1 MEQRSATGGA
11 ADAGEPAGATG
22 RLSTQQVAELLG
34 VKVATVY
41 AYASRGL
48 LSSERVPGGKGSTF
62 DAREVDALAAGQ
74 RRRLPRSP
82 GSEPAVSPGSAPGL
96 PPIEP
101 VTVRTAL
108 TLIEDGRLYY
118 RGVDAVRLAEHCGF
132 EAVVGWL
139 WGVGADAAPGA
150 PAGAG
155 AAGGCGEDAVV
166 LRAPGELVAT
176 LRRAGQ
182 LLPAAAR
189 LPDRLRVSAA
199 VAATVD
205 PLRFDLREENVRAV
219 GAGLIA
225 ALVEALPS
233 AAGAA
238 SGAGVGV
245 GAGAGLA
252 SRAGAVPEAD
262 EFPAGASLAAR
273 LWTRLSPTA
282 PTPGAVECL
291 DRALVLLADHELA
304 VSTVAARVAASARA
318 HPYAVVSAGLGAS
331 DGPLHGAASAL
342 AYRMLGEVLAAGDAV
357 PVVSEYL
364 RTGVAIPG
372 AGHRLYPA
380 GDPRARAL
388 LEAMRQLPDAE
399 GVLAAIEAVVRAI
412 AGPRA
417 RAGDAANVDLALA
430 AFAHLGGM
438 AAEAGEVIF
447 SVARTAGWLAH
458 AMEEYRE
465 APLRMRARG
474 VYVGPAVG
482 GSG

>member
-1 MEQRSATGGA
+1 MT
-11 ADAGEPAGATG
+11 
-22 RLSTQQVAELLG
+22 TQQVAELLG

-62 DAREVDALAAGQ
+62 DAREVDALVAGQ
-74 RRRLPRSP
+74 RRRLPRPPVAEAGTPPFS
-82 GSEPAVSPGSAPGL
+82 VPGL
-96 PPIEP
+96 PPVEP

-118 RGVDAVRLAEHCGF
+118 RGADAVRLAERCGF

-139 WGVGADAAPGA
+139 WGVGADAGPGSA
-150 PAGAG
+150 ADAG
-155 AAGGCGEDAVV
+155 AAGLGGRTAPGGGAGEDAVV
-166 LRAPGELVAT
+166 LRAPEELVAT
-176 LRRAGQ
+176 LRRAGRA
-182 LLPAAAR
+182 LPATAR

-199 VAATVD
+199 VAATAD

-233 AAGAA
+233 ASGAASEVVSGAAPDAA
-238 SGAGVGV
+238 SGAAP
-245 GAGAGLA
+245 GAAG
-252 SRAGAVPEAD
+252 SPAD
-262 EFPAGASLAAR
+262 ASLAAR
-273 LWTRLSPTA
+273 LWTRLSPVA
-282 PTPGAVECL
+282 PTRGAVQCL

-342 AYRMLGEVLAAGDAV
+342 TYRMLGEVLAAGDAV

-372 AGHRLYPA
+372 LGHRLYRT

-388 LEAMRQLPDAE
+388 LEAMRQLPGSGD
-399 GVLAAIEAVVRAI
+399 VLAAVEAVVRA
-412 AGPRA
+412 AGGPRA

-430 AFAHLGGM
+430 AFAQLGGM
-438 AAEAGEVIF
+438 AAEAGEVVF

-474 VYVGPAVG
+474 VYVGPPVERDN
-482 GSG
+482 